1 MPLKNTK
8 SLHHNQNSCFR
19 GIFYFEGE
27 KTVEEFFV
35 IFYGAF
41 LINMIPFK
49 NPLKIFTFSNLVF
62 VNDENGEE
70 FYAKTQL
77 IHG

>member
-1 MPLKNTK
+1 M
-8 SLHHNQNSCFR
+8 
-19 GIFYFEGE
+19 
-27 KTVEEFFV
+27 
-35 IFYGAF
+35 
-41 LINMIPFK
+41 NMIPFK

-77 IHG
+77 IHGWDTQSEINNMNEA